1 MKQRLKALSK
11 PKKIL
16 LAVIAAL
23 LCAAIITGGLIWKE
37 RSDYF
42 CQYATP
48 FAFRDIKGHEGV
60 ELVAHRGQAIEAPE
74 NTLPAYEKA
83 AANGYK
89 YAETDIRATADGVWV
104 LSHDASLK
112 RMTGFSGIVEQL
124 PLKEVTAHPI
134 TKGGNIKAYQDNPL
148 YTPTYEDFIKLCKQ
162 KGLHPVIEIKTEP
175 AKYPQAPYKDI
186 ITVLERYD
194 MVKQAVVI
202 SFSYEALEIIRG
214 YHAKIALQYL
224 TKTMDAA
231 VFEKIEKLGGC
242 GIDCEYKA
250 LLKNKDLVA
259 LAKHAFIPINAW
271 TVDSPQA
278 AEQLCALGV
287 DYITTNAGKF

>member
-11 PKKIL
+11 SKKIL
-16 LAVIAAL
+16 FAVLAML
-23 LCAAIITGGLIWKE
+23 LCAAIVTGGLIWKE

-48 FAFRDIKGHEGV
+48 FAFSEIKGHKGV

-112 RMTGFSGIVEQL
+112 RMTGFAGIVEEL

-134 TKGGNIKAYQDNPL
+134 TKGGNIKEYQQNPL
-148 YTPTYEDFIKLCKQ
+148 YTPTYEEFIRLCKET
-162 KGLHPVIEIKTEP
+162 GLHPVIEIKTDP
-175 AKYPQAPYKDI
+175 VKYPQAPYRDI
-186 ITVLERYD
+186 ITVLERYG
-194 MVKQAVVI
+194 MREKAVII
-202 SFSYEALEIIRG
+202 SFSYEALQIIRSFD
-214 YHAKIALQYL
+214 AEIALQFL
-224 TKTMDAA
+224 TKTLDAD
-231 VFEKIEKLGGC
+231 VFTKIEKLGTC